1 MKLVIPTQ
9 SGEYQKEEKEEKIFV
24 KNFVISSDEYAGVR
38 EHVITN
44 FINFLAKFDVENL
57 YIQNPPL
64 QISEQIIRLYPK
76 AEVKYQKYKQ
86 LTTSHLLK
94 INEEY

>member
-1 MKLVIPTQ
+1 M
-9 SGEYQKEEKEEKIFV
+9 IFI
-24 KNFVISSDEYAGVR
+24 KCF
-38 EHVITN
+38 ITN

>member
-1 MKLVIPTQ
+1 MANLP
-9 SGEYQKEEKEEKIFV
+9 KERKRKNEIIV